1 MDPQVFLTGIAV
13 GTGLLLIGLGIGWY
27 FGRRVA
33 AEQTPAVHERHML
46 DAVRSFAA
54 LTSDFAGDFSQYQA
68 KLSRLTEHA
77 RSAAGTATN
86 DEVQSLLGEIFAANR
101 LLQSRLDNAEV
112 RLEQQTKELGEY
124 LTEART
130 DVLTGLPNRRSFD
143 GAIDEVHG
151 EWKRHR
157 TAYSLALL
165 DIDFFKSINDN
176 CGHPAG
182 DAVLVEVARRLRDF
196 ARDEFVLGRYGGEEF
211 AVLLRLPCKPAAAQ
225 IERLRTSIAAQ
236 PVAIDGHD
244 LRVTVSCGVAEVR
257 SEKLGDL
264 FQRADE
270 ALYSAKIGGRN
281 RVYLQNGTLCEAYGT
296 PGPPEGPRFAPT
308 ATADMVTESERET
321 LRERVQQRFDE
332 LIATEMQRKNG

>member
-13 GTGLLLIGLGIGWY
+13 GTGLLLVGLGIGWF
-27 FGRRVA
+27 FGRRA
-33 AEQTPAVHERHML
+33 AGGQSPVHERHML

-68 KLSRLTEHA
+68 KLNRLTEHA
-77 RSAAGTATN
+77 KSAAGTATN

-101 LLQSRLDNAEV
+101 LLQSRLDSAEV

-130 DVLTGLPNRRSFD
+130 DVLTGLPNRRAFD
-143 GAIDEVHG
+143 GAIDEAHG

-182 DAVLVEVARRLRDF
+182 DAVLVEVAHRLRDF
-196 ARDEFVLGRYGGEEF
+196 ARDEYVLGRYGGEEF
-211 AVLLRLPCKPAAAQ
+211 AVLLRLPGKPAAGQ
-225 IERLRTSIAAQ
+225 IERLRIAIGAQ
-236 PVAIDGHD
+236 PVAIDGQD

-257 SEKLGDL
+257 GDKLGDL

-270 ALYSAKIGGRN
+270 ALYSAKVGGRN
-281 RVYLQNGTLCEAYGT
+281 RVYIQNGTLCEAYGS
-296 PGPPEGPRFAPT
+296 PGSPEGPRFAPPA
-308 ATADMVTESERET
+308 ATETVTDSQRET
-321 LRERVQQRFDE
+321 LRDRVQQRFDE
-332 LIATEMQRKNG
+332 LIASERDRSRSS